1 MGDFNINWEDKSTRT
16 NLKQITDSFDL
27 KQLISGPTRITNS
40 TKSQIDL
47 IFTNRPERILK
58 SCNMLTGLSDHNMIL
73 VTRKLTKKRFSSF
86 VKKCEFFGIPKNN
99 KRTLKVLFSR

>member
-1 MGDFNINWEDKSTRT
+1 MGDFNINWEDKSTRK

-47 IFTNRPERILK
+47 IFTNFEIL
-58 SCNMLTGLSDHNMIL
+58 
-73 VTRKLTKKRFSSF
+73 
-86 VKKCEFFGIPKNN
+86 
-99 KRTLKVLFSR
+99 

>member
-1 MGDFNINWEDKSTRT
+1 MNYPFNWEDKSTRK

-27 KQLISGPTRITNS
+27 KQLISGPTPITNS

-73 VTRKLTKKRFSSF
+73 VTRKRRGLAHLLRN
-86 VKKCEFFGIPKNN
+86 VNYLGCQRIN